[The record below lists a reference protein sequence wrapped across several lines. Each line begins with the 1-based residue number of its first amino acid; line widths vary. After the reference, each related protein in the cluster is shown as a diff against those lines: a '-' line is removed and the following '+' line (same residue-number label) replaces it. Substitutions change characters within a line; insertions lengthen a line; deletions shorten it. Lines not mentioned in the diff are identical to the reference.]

1 VSNKMEPSKGL
12 DDTNKQRGNMGK
24 VKRIHGIALAAV
36 MAVAIAVPFAIA
48 QSKDASGQRTRH
60 AEGREHGKRG
70 GGGRMAGAFFRN
82 LDLTDAQKEQMKSIR
97 ESHSQSLR
105 PLMDQ
110 IRAKRQEIRQ
120 AGAGGSFNEALVAQK
135 LGEIAPL
142 EAKLMG
148 ERSRLHQEMLSV
160 LTAEQ
165 KAKLEQTREQRKT
178 KWAERGANK
187 RTAK

>member
-1 VSNKMEPSKGL
+1 
-12 DDTNKQRGNMGK
+12 MGK

-48 QSKDASGQRTRH
+48 QSKDASGQRPRH
-60 AEGREHGKRG
+60 AEGHGYGKRG
-70 GGGRMAGAFFRN
+70 GDRMAGAFFRN
-82 LDLTDAQKEQMKSIR
+82 LDLTDAQKQQMKSIR
-97 ESHSQSLR
+97 ESHSQSFR
-105 PLMDQ
+105 PLMEQ

-120 AGAGGSFNEALVAQK
+120 ASTGGSFNEALVAQK
-135 LGEIAPL
+135 LSEIAPL

-148 ERSRLHQEMLSV
+148 ERSRVHQEMLSV

-165 KAKLEQTREQRKT
+165 KAKLEQAREQRKA